1 MLIYDLLNTDINMI
15 FTLIPHLTLTMIPDL
30 TLRSDL
36 LFLISDQLDTNINTI
51 LNNDT

>member
-1 MLIYDLLNTDINMI
+1 
-15 FTLIPHLTLTMIPDL
+15 MIPDL

-51 LNNDT
+51 LNNDTRSADIRSTHLHQHDSLD